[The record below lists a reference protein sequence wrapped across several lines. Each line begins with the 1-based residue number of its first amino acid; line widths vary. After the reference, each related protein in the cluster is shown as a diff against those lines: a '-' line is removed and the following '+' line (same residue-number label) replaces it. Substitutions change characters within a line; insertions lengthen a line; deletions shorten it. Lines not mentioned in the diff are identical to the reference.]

1 MRTLA
6 ITSSITGAKV
16 SAVSSTGMPNMCAT
30 IMTESVDEAVRVAR
44 GIPSL
49 EAGLVHSAP
58 TKVVAVREEP
68 RVDGHATGL
77 DGRGIAGHPTAHA
90 IGVEDLIPRRGERV
104 REIHAPT
111 VAAHLHHLGPAG
123 QSHLWGRG
131 VRVALHDAA
140 QAHRSRLLRAVR
152 IA

>member
-16 SAVSSTGMPNMCAT
+16 SAVSSTGMPIMCAM
-30 IMTESVDEAVRVAR
+30 IMAASVDEAVGVAR

-68 RVDGHATGL
+68 RVDGHATCL
-77 DGRGIAGHPTAHA
+77 DVRVNAGHPSAHA
-90 IGVEDLIPRRGERV
+90 IGIEDLIPRRVERV
-104 REIHAPT
+104 GEIHAPT
-111 VAAHLHHLGPAG
+111 IAAHLHH
-123 QSHLWGRG
+123 
-131 VRVALHDAA
+131 
-140 QAHRSRLLRAVR
+140 
-152 IA
+152 